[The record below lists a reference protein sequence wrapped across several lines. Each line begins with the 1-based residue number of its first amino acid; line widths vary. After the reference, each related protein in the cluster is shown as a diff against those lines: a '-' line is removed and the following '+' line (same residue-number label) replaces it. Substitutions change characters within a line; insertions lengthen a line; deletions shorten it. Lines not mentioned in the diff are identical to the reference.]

1 MSGKTSGASAR
12 AHNKK
17 TAAKGA
23 KSVKADGTPKQRWS
37 AAERRESNRP
47 PRRSSGRQYEDP
59 RSDSPRS
66 QGRSYDKRSY
76 DNRGS
81 DNRGSEGRSND
92 NRASEGRSYDSR
104 DGQRSDSRS
113 SGPRQYD

>member
-12 AHNKK
+12 AHSKK

-59 RSDSPRS
+59 RSDTPRS
-66 QGRSYDKRSY
+66 QGRS
-76 DNRGS
+76 
-81 DNRGSEGRSND
+81 
-92 NRASEGRSYDSR
+92 
-104 DGQRSDSRS
+104 
-113 SGPRQYD
+113 